1 VTRIS
6 EGHFDEVDDELWS
19 LTEAMCDGTIHAEQK
34 ERLEALLRSGEDA
47 RLFYAAYMD
56 LHGRMLWRFRGSGYG
71 LPSNLKDG
79 VANSLLPDVATPIG
93 PLQRGVRGRIGM
105 LFSKRSRRTVMGA
118 LGLVM
123 TLGAMIFLVIHLVQ
137 DYSAKRH
144 LVARVTGMVD
154 CYWAEGSQPLDV
166 HEYVG
171 LGRQL
176 HLEEGLLE
184 ITYRTGATVILQ
196 GPVCYQVDSCNGGF
210 ISMGKL
216 SGKATSSKARGF
228 TVRTATATVMDLGTE
243 FGVEVMPDGA
253 VETQVFSGKVKL
265 AASTSPGQTPS
276 EIVLNSGQAAQ
287 VVHKD
292 GDDADAANA
301 ASLMIQVVS
310 VTDTDRIIRAMPPVQ
325 SDILISPTRC
335 NGSFETPAI
344 GLHAQDGKGLPQGVA
359 AKRRDVHPRYWNPMS
374 LVRPK
379 GAEVHG
385 ATGNQY
391 VVLENSQSVLSTQ
404 FDGKQG
410 HPATRT
416 YDANT
421 TYVLTA
427 DLGSSDRDA
436 EGVVGFAF
444 EGATRRCEQS
454 VRVTEPNAMKPMPAL
469 KLNTSEHPE
478 FVGKLVTVHF
488 MKTKGRQLYVDN
500 VMLRALPSPSARP

>member
-1 VTRIS
+1 MTQIPEEPF
-6 EGHFDEVDDELWS
+6 EGTDNELWS
-19 LTEAMCDGTIHAEQK
+19 LTEAMCDGTIRVEEK
-34 ERLEALLRSGEDA
+34 DRLEALLRSGEEA

-71 LPSNLKDG
+71 LPSNLDDG
-79 VANSLLPDVATPIG
+79 VANSLPADAATPIG
-93 PLQRGVRGRIGM
+93 PLQRGVRGGMGM
-105 LFSKRSRRTVMGA
+105 LFSRRSRRIAMGA
-118 LGLVM
+118 LGLAM
-123 TLGAMIFLVIHLVQ
+123 TLGAMILLVVHLVQ

-166 HEYVG
+166 QEYVG

-176 HLEEGLLE
+176 DLEEGLLE

-196 GPVCYQVDSCNGGF
+196 GPARYQVESYNGGF

-216 SGKATSSKARGF
+216 TGKAQSSKARGF
-228 TVRTATATVMDLGTE
+228 AVRTSTATVVDLGTE
-243 FGVEVMPDGA
+243 FGIEVTPDGE

-276 EIVLNSGQAAQ
+276 EIVLNPGQAAQ
-287 VVHKD
+287 VVHKA
-292 GDDADAANA
+292 GDDSETANA

-310 VTDTDRIIRAMPPVQ
+310 VTDTDRFVRAMPPVQ
-325 SDILISPTRC
+325 ADILISPTRS
-335 NGSFETPAI
+335 NGSFETPAL
-344 GLHAQDGKGLPQGVA
+344 GLCAQDAGKSPQGVP
-359 AKRRDVHPRYWNPMS
+359 AKPRDIHPRYWNPMS
-374 LVRPK
+374 SVQPK
-379 GAEVHG
+379 GANVRG
-385 ATGNQY
+385 VVGNQY
-391 VVLENSQSVLSTQ
+391 VVLQDSQSVLSTQ
-404 FDGKQG
+404 FDGRQG

-427 DLGSSDRDA
+427 DLGSSDRGA

-444 EGATRRCEQS
+444 EGATRRCEQT
-454 VRVTEPNAMKPMPAL
+454 VRVTEPNVMQPMPEL